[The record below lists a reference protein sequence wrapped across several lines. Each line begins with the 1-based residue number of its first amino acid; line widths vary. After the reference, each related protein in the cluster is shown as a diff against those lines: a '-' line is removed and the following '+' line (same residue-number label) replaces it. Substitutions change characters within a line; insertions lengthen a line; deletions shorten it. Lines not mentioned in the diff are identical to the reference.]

1 MNNMNRHNP
10 RRARR
15 GFSLLEMLVAL
26 GICSALL
33 TATLVSLHASFR
45 AYQSTTE
52 QASTHVIGRVV
63 MHRVMA
69 LVRNGVGFGPLP
81 EDPRETSIATDE
93 MTFLDDQEREIT
105 LRLDRVHSVLLMQVD
120 NGAEQ
125 VLLDPNQ
132 WSKDGS
138 VALGRW
144 VPSWDGRLVGFARS
158 LTDFCFCCY
167 LSDLAVDKACQGQG
181 IGKRLIEETR
191 KHAGGEL
198 TTTLLLSA
206 PTAMTFYQGIKMPAA
221 DNCFL
226 YRRSR

>member
-1 MNNMNRHNP
+1 MNRMNRHNL

-93 MTFLDDQEREIT
+93 MTFLDDQDREIT

-120 NGAEQ
+120 GSAEQ
-125 VLLDPNQ
+125 VLLDGVRGPTDTDGTELGPFQLQYENG
-132 WSKDGS
+132 SKLVKASFDLT
-138 VALGRW
+138 VAADDTAQLAIEGNDV
-144 VPSWDGRLVGFARS
+144 VPIRLVGS
-158 LTDFCFCCY
+158 T
-167 LSDLAVDKACQGQG
+167 
-181 IGKRLIEETR
+181 
-191 KHAGGEL
+191 
-198 TTTLLLSA
+198 A
-206 PTAMTFYQGIKMPAA
+206 P
-221 DNCFL
+221 
-226 YRRSR
+226 RRIIW

>member
-1 MNNMNRHNP
+1 MNRMNRHNL

-93 MTFLDDQEREIT
+93 MTFLDDEEREIT
-105 LRLDRVHSVLLMQVD
+105 LRLDRTHKVLLMQVD
-120 NGAEQ
+120 
-125 VLLDPNQ
+125 
-132 WSKDGS
+132 GS
-138 VALGRW
+138 
-144 VPSWDGRLVGFARS
+144 
-158 LTDFCFCCY
+158 
-167 LSDLAVDKACQGQG
+167 
-181 IGKRLIEETR
+181 
-191 KHAGGEL
+191 
-198 TTTLLLSA
+198 
-206 PTAMTFYQGIKMPAA
+206 
-221 DNCFL
+221 
-226 YRRSR
+226 

>member
-1 MNNMNRHNP
+1 MNRMNRHNP

-105 LRLDRVHSVLLMQVD
+105 LRLDRAHKVLLMQVD
-120 NGAEQ
+120 GSAEQ
-125 VLLDPNQ
+125 VLLDGVSGPTDTDGTQLGAFQLEYENG
-132 WSKDGS
+132 SKLVKASFDLT
-138 VALGRW
+138 VAADDTAQLAIEGNDV
-144 VPSWDGRLVGFARS
+144 VPIRLVGS
-158 LTDFCFCCY
+158 T
-167 LSDLAVDKACQGQG
+167 
-181 IGKRLIEETR
+181 
-191 KHAGGEL
+191 
-198 TTTLLLSA
+198 A
-206 PTAMTFYQGIKMPAA
+206 P
-221 DNCFL
+221 
-226 YRRSR
+226 RRIIW

>member
-105 LRLDRVHSVLLMQVD
+105 LRLDRTHKVLLMQID
-120 NGAEQ
+120 GSAEQ
-125 VLLDPNQ
+125 VLLDGVSGPTDTDGAQLGAFQLEYENG
-132 WSKDGS
+132 SKMVKASFDLT
-138 VALGRW
+138 VAADDTAQDLKIEGNDV
-144 VPSWDGRLVGFARS
+144 VPIRLVGS
-158 LTDFCFCCY
+158 T
-167 LSDLAVDKACQGQG
+167 
-181 IGKRLIEETR
+181 
-191 KHAGGEL
+191 
-198 TTTLLLSA
+198 A
-206 PTAMTFYQGIKMPAA
+206 P
-221 DNCFL
+221 
-226 YRRSR
+226 RRIIW